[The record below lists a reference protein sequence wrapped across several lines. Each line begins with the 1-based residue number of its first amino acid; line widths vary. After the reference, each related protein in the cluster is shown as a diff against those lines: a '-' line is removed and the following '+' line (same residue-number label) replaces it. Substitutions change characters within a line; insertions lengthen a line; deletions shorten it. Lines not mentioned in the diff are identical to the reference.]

1 VPDGV
6 EVEHVGQRL
15 PRIPRRI
22 QELFQVREWRHATAI
37 LAGDFPGEWRD
48 LLQVVNGIR
57 LPKSMIT
64 RGGGNKSPISRSIN
78 GMFKARGWSEKR
90 FNVRIHV
97 DDQEFPSPT
106 HGIDYYKNG
115 VGIETEWNNK
125 DPFYDRDLNAFRL
138 LHQLRVISVG
148 VIITRTDELQEI
160 FDALGRGASFGE
172 STTHLRKLLP
182 KIEGGGAGGCPL
194 LVFAIRK
201 ALYDPNS

>member
-1 VPDGV
+1 MPDGV

-125 DPFYDRDLNAFRL
+125 DPFLRSRSERVSPAASAPRHKRWGYHHTHGRTPRDLRCTWSRRFVR
-138 LHQLRVISVG
+138 
-148 VIITRTDELQEI
+148 
-160 FDALGRGASFGE
+160 
-172 STTHLRKLLP
+172 
-182 KIEGGGAGGCPL
+182 
-194 LVFAIRK
+194 
-201 ALYDPNS
+201 